1 MPASPQVLVLS
12 VDPTLSRLVQLNLER
27 RGFDVQQHRWAACC
41 GLGEAPRACAADLI
55 IADLDCPSPVCWNG
69 APQLRAVFTQHPLLL
84 LTHERPSAPYLQ
96 AHQPCQALQKPF
108 AVDELVRAVNGLL
121 LMAR

>member
-1 MPASPQVLVLS
+1 MS

-41 GLGEAPRACAADLI
+41 GHGESPRGCAADLI
-55 IADLDCPSPVCWNG
+55 IADLDCPAPVCWNG
-69 APQLRAVFTQHPLLL
+69 APQVRAVFKQHPLLL
-84 LTHERPSAPYLQ
+84 LAHERPSAPYLQ